1 LFKKNSAVKISTFI
15 VVFPPLIL
23 LIYAL
28 VSYIVFFNAQ
38 SIKDQKILK
47 IQEQTI
53 LDLTIKSIDTT
64 ALTINTFIDKS
75 RDYSR
80 VFNFL
85 DSIKNNG
92 ENIILIDGN
101 NRLVYQT
108 TQIDKSLFNKLKQVK
123 NFYQD
128 KNILAKVI
136 DSNRLKWKVVVYCYR
151 SCYQNKIDLVKQNL
165 EQMNRKI
172 FTKSLFWLTVSW
184 FIMLFLSLGLSII
197 VFNRLKQYEQAIKK
211 SNENIIFQSR
221 QALLGELLPMI
232 AHQWRQPLN
241 KIAAVLMRIRFELD
255 DGSPNV
261 DTLDR
266 QAQQI
271 EDSVELMSNT
281 IDDFRSFYRP
291 KEKTEYVDL
300 ALLIRKAIYF
310 LDELLERKK
319 IRVKTDLDSVEV
331 KLHANEF
338 LQVIIN
344 LIKNASDAV
353 DVKGQIFITLRELPS
368 KVVEIRVEDDG
379 VGIPQDKLEKIF
391 EPHESTKQGSM
402 GLGLYMSKLI
412 IESHFGG
419 IIKAY
424 NTSKRAG
431 FLIRLPK
438 DGINDTN

>member
-1 LFKKNSAVKISTFI
+1 VLRKNASNKIATLI
-15 VVFPPLIL
+15 VVFPPVIL
-23 LIYAL
+23 LIYAI
-28 VSYIVFFNAQ
+28 VTYIVFMNSQDATNKKVLRIQEKILIKNTEDALKTRVNSINNFINNEKSKKELFQFFN
-38 SIKDQKILK
+38 SLIIKDSKHILVLSKENKILFSSNK
-47 IQEQTI
+47 
-53 LDLTIKSIDTT
+53 
-64 ALTINTFIDKS
+64 IDK
-75 RDYSR
+75 
-80 VFNFL
+80 
-85 DSIKNNG
+85 K
-92 ENIILIDGN
+92 IL
-101 NRLVYQT
+101 
-108 TQIDKSLFNKLKQVK
+108 NKLKSIK
-123 NFYQD
+123 SDFE
-128 KNILAKVI
+128 
-136 DSNRLKWKVVVYCYR
+136 DSNLIASFNNKNKYGWKIISYSTKKEALKNLFLTK
-151 SCYQNKIDLVKQNL
+151 QELNKTTVDTIKKNMLWLV
-165 EQMNRKI
+165 
-172 FTKSLFWLTVSW
+172 VSW
-184 FIMLFLSLGLSII
+184 FILLFISLSISI
-197 VFNRLKQYEQAIKK
+197 VVFNRLKAFEKALIE

-232 AHQWRQPLN
+232 AHQWRQPIN
-241 KIAAVLMRIRFELD
+241 KIAAVLMRIRFELEK
-255 DGSPNV
+255 GTPNV

-291 KEKTEYVDL
+291 KENAEYVDL

-319 IRVKTDLDSVEV
+319 IKIKNDLTSVEV

-344 LIKNASDAV
+344 LIKNASDATG
-353 DVKGQIFITLRELPS
+353 VKGQISVTLREIGANQ
-368 KVVEIRVEDDG
+368 VEIRVEDDG
-379 VGIPQDKLEKIF
+379 TGIPEDKLEKIF

-424 NTSKRAG
+424 NTPRGAG

-438 DGINDTN
+438 DGK

>member
-1 LFKKNSAVKISTFI
+1 MFKKNTSKRVAAFI
-15 VVFPPLIL
+15 AAFPPIL
-23 LIYAL
+23 MLIYAL
-28 VSYIVFFNAQ
+28 VTYIIFFTSQKEQNSYILKLQENRLASMTKVALHTRVDTINNFINNEKREKEIFEFFK
-38 SIKDQKILK
+38 SIKMHDKKEIVVFNKNGSKVLYK
-47 IQEQTI
+47 TVE
-53 LDLTIKSIDTT
+53 SIDP
-64 ALTINTFIDKS
+64 ALLK
-75 RDYSR
+75 RLYS
-80 VFNFL
+80 V
-85 DSIKNNG
+85 NG
-92 ENIILIDGN
+92 EYKDSNLFAVEAHK
-101 NRLVYQT
+101 NRLG
-108 TQIDKSLFNKLKQVK
+108 
-123 NFYQD
+123 
-128 KNILAKVI
+128 
-136 DSNRLKWKVVVYCYR
+136 WKVVSFC
-151 SCYQNKIDLVKQNL
+151 QQINLKKDLDIIKRELLNSTKETLQ
-165 EQMNRKI
+165 
-172 FTKSLFWLTVSW
+172 KSLFWLAISW
-184 FIMLFLSLGLSII
+184 FVLLFFSILLAMT
-197 VFNRLKQYEQAIKK
+197 VLNKLRKYEKEIRTN
-211 SNENIIFQSR
+211 NENIIFQSR

-232 AHQWRQPLN
+232 AHQWRQPIN
-241 KIAAVLMRIRFELD
+241 KIAAVLMRIRFELVN
-255 DGSPNV
+255 GSPNV

-291 KEKTEYVDL
+291 KEEAEYVDL

-319 IRVKTDLDSVEV
+319 IKIKNDLSSVEV

-353 DVKGQIFITLRELPS
+353 GVKGQISVSLREL
-368 KVVEIRVEDDG
+368 KGGIVEVRVEDNG
-379 VGIPQDKLEKIF
+379 TGIPQDKLEKIF

-424 NTSKRAG
+424 NTSRGAG

-438 DGINDTN
+438 DGN